1 MKIQKICDVYEVLK
15 NNARKKRI
23 AVAYANDY
31 HSIEAVYNAVKM
43 GLVEA
48 VLIGDRDEIAKVCR
62 EEGYDMSVF
71 GIEHETSDVHA
82 AEKTVAM
89 AREGSVDII
98 MKGLVSTDK
107 YMRAVLNKEKGLL
120 APGAILSHVTLMEC
134 PNYHKLLVVS
144 DVAVI
149 PQPDLAQKIAMIKYV
164 TSVSRAL
171 GVECPKIALI
181 APTEQVLPKV
191 QSTVDAAVLS
201 KMAERNQLSVSHI
214 VDGPMALDVAIDKE
228 AAEIKKVKSVVAG
241 DADCLIFPNLE
252 TGNVFYK
259 TNTKICRSRQ
269 GAIMVGAK
277 VPSVLSSR
285 GDSMETKLNSIALA
299 ALTGAVME

>member
-1 MKIQKICDVYEVLK
+1 MKIQKMCDIYEVLK
-15 NNARKKRI
+15 NNTRKKRI
-23 AVAYANDY
+23 AVAYANDC
-31 HSIEAVYNAVKM
+31 HSIEAVYRAVKM
-43 GLVEA
+43 ELVEA
-48 VLIGDRDEIAKVCR
+48 VLIGDRDEIAKVCQA
-62 EEGYDMSVF
+62 EGYDMSVF
-71 GIEHETSDVHA
+71 EIEHETSDVGA
-82 AEKTVAM
+82 AAKAVAM
-89 AREGSVDII
+89 AREGVVDII

-107 YMRAVLNKEKGLL
+107 YMRAILNKEKGLV
-120 APGAILSHVTLMEC
+120 ASNAILSHVTVMEC

-149 PQPDLAQKIAMIKYV
+149 PLPDLTQKIAMIKYV
-164 TSVSRAL
+164 TSTAQAL

-191 QSTVDAAVLS
+191 QATVDAAILS
-201 KMAERNQLSVSHI
+201 KMAERNQICASHI

-241 DADCLIFPNLE
+241 DADCLVFPNLE
-252 TGNVFYK
+252 SGNVFYK
-259 TNTKICRSRQ
+259 TNTKICKSNQ

-285 GDSMETKLNSIALA
+285 GDSVETKLNSIALA
-299 ALTGAVME
+299 ALLA